1 MKNGDIVYYVDKKA
15 KFYFDVQIVNII
27 NDNKHNIK
35 LYECKILGNNHKF
48 LNNEFE
54 FKNEIIGKIERYLN
68 SHLCSTKDE
77 AEEKI
82 KL

>member
-1 MKNGDIVYYVDKKA
+1 MKINDIVYYTDKKA
-15 KFYFDVQIVNII
+15 KFYFDVQIINII
-27 NDNKHNIK
+27 NDDEHNIK

-48 LNNEFE
+48 LNDEFE
-54 FKNEIIGKIERYLN
+54 FKNERIGEIKRYLK
-68 SHLCSTKDE
+68 SHLCLTKDE